1 MSVANNV
8 SYLLHKTL
16 LQPQKEDKL
25 SVLSHQDAE
34 RLSDLQGDAINFFG
48 ADLPKIKVLQS

>member
-8 SYLLHKTL
+8 IYLLRKSL

-48 ADLPKIKVLQS
+48 AGLPKIKVLQS